1 MTDWIDDILADEP
14 ISNSQISV
22 VEGLLTSIPYS
33 EEEKKDIERGLIYL
47 TYIEAYELINKLKQ
61 DYVPKDPREQFN
73 KMAKR
78 WQQENTQ

>member
-14 ISNSQISV
+14 ISNSQIAI
-22 VEGLLTSIPYS
+22 VEGLLTSVPYS

-47 TYIEAYELINKLKQ
+47 TYIEAYQLINKLKE

-78 WQQENTQ
+78 WQ

>member
-14 ISNSQISV
+14 ISNSQIAI
-22 VEGLLTSIPYS
+22 VEGLLTSVPYS
-33 EEEKKDIERGLIYL
+33 EEEKQDIVRGLIYL
-47 TYIEAYELINKLKQ
+47 TYIEAYQLINKLKE

-78 WQQENTQ
+78 WQ

>member
-14 ISNSQISV
+14 ISNSQISI

-33 EEEKKDIERGLIYL
+33 EEEKQDIERGLIYL
-47 TYIEAYELINKLKQ
+47 TYIEAYQLINKLKE
-61 DYVPKDPREQFN
+61 DYVSKDPREQFN

-78 WQQENTQ
+78 WQ